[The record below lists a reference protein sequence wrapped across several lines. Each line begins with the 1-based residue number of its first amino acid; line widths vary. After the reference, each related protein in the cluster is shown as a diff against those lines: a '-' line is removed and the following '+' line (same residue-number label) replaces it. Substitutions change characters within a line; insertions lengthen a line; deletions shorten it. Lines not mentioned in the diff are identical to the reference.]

1 MQISSSMKQMKIS
14 VNNINFDGLIVN
26 DTNPISASFTA
37 TVSTAGT
44 ISEIAVVDGGSGYV
58 GNSTS
63 VHISQPPVPM
73 KVSPIATGIGSTA
86 VATANITNGTIT
98 SVTVKQWWYW
108 IFNFNHSKSYC
119 FCSKTRN

>member
-1 MQISSSMKQMKIS
+1 MILVQDQLSKIYVDDANFFQYEANEDS
-14 VNNINFDGLIVN
+14 AVNDINFDALIVN
-26 DTNPISASFTA
+26 DNNPVSASFTA

-44 ISEIAVVDGGSGYV
+44 ISAIAVADGGSGYV

-86 VATANITNGTIT
+86 V
-98 SVTVKQWWYW
+98 
-108 IFNFNHSKSYC
+108 
-119 FCSKTRN
+119 

>member
-1 MQISSSMKQMKIS
+1 M
-14 VNNINFDGLIVN
+14 
-26 DTNPISASFTA
+26 SASFTA

-44 ISEIAVVDGGSGYV
+44 IAAIAVADGGSGYV

-98 SVTVKQWWYW
+98 SVTINSGGIGYSTSITPKVIAFGQKPVTEL
-108 IFNFNHSKSYC
+108 IESIDTSSAVFA
-119 FCSKTRN
+119 